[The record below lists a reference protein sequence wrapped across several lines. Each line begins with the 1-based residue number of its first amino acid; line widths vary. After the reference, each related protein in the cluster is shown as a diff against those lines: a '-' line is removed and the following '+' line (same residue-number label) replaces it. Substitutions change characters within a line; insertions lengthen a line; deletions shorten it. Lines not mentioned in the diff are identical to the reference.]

1 MSSKPSTGRRAQ
13 RMLLSVGLLAALGA
27 GCTVAVPAFAT
38 NEYYECGSC
47 AETNGPNN
55 YITNNQVINHSG
67 GGICGAIWRYNGGAN
82 YTLLQAECMG
92 GGATVTLCHG
102 SELYGHGE
110 AESESGNGFL
120 RGRQDNFAY
129 CG

>member
-1 MSSKPSTGRRAQ
+1 MRDSRPGLPLRRV
-13 RMLLSVGLLAALGA
+13 LVVVGLLAALA
-27 GCTVAVPAFAT
+27 ATCTVAAPAFAT

-47 AETNGPNN
+47 EEINGPNN

-67 GGICGAIWRYNGGAN
+67 GGICGAIWRYNGGSN
-82 YTLLQAECMG
+82 YTLLEDECQG

-102 SELYGHGE
+102 SQIYGHGE
-110 AESESGNGFL
+110 AESEFGSGYL